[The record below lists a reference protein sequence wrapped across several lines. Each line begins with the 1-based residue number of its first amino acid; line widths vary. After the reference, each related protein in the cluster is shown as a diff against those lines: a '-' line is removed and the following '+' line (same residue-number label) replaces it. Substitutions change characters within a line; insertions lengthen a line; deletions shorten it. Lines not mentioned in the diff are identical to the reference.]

1 MSKFNDRKGSVY
13 MNNED
18 YEFLVSSLE
27 RTIRKLIEEKQELE
41 LIVSTLKEHIDDLEE
56 DIKAWLDVSLKVYY
70 LYQIGSVDIA
80 NSYSSN
86 NSRKIY
92 PYIINIESIL
102 DDLLSM
108 YL

>member
-41 LIVSTLKEHIDDLEE
+41 LVISTLKEHIDDLES
-56 DIKAWLDVSLKVYY
+56 DIKVL
-70 LYQIGSVDIA
+70 
-80 NSYSSN
+80 
-86 NSRKIY
+86 
-92 PYIINIESIL
+92 INEINC
-102 DDLLSM
+102 
-108 YL
+108 

>member
-41 LIVSTLKEHIDDLEE
+41 LVVSTLKEHIDDLEE
-56 DIKAWLDVSLKVYY
+56 DIKALIN
-70 LYQIGSVDIA
+70 Q
-80 NSYSSN
+80 N
-86 NSRKIY
+86 NC
-92 PYIINIESIL
+92 
-102 DDLLSM
+102 
-108 YL
+108 

>member
-41 LIVSTLKEHIDDLEE
+41 LVVSTLKEHIDDLES
-56 DIKAWLDVSLKVYY
+56 DIKALINK
-70 LYQIGSVDIA
+70 
-80 NSYSSN
+80 N
-86 NSRKIY
+86 NC
-92 PYIINIESIL
+92 
-102 DDLLSM
+102 
-108 YL
+108 

>member
-41 LIVSTLKEHIDDLEE
+41 LVVSTLKEHIDDLEE
-56 DIKAWLDVSLKVYY
+56 DIKALIN
-70 LYQIGSVDIA
+70 Q
-80 NSYSSN
+80 N
-86 NSRKIY
+86 NS
-92 PYIINIESIL
+92 
-102 DDLLSM
+102 
-108 YL
+108 

>member
-41 LIVSTLKEHIDDLEE
+41 LVVSTLKEHIDDLEE
-56 DIKAWLDVSLKVYY
+56 DIKAL
-70 LYQIGSVDIA
+70 
-80 NSYSSN
+80 
-86 NSRKIY
+86 
-92 PYIINIESIL
+92 INEINC
-102 DDLLSM
+102 
-108 YL
+108 